1 MAYTFHKERNS
12 GREDTYAE
20 CVHGRFFYEKKY
32 IIILKKF
39 ENKEVIFVSYRA
51 NLEKYLPGL

>member
-12 GREDTYAE
+12 GREDSYAE
-20 CVHGRFFYEKKY
+20 CVCMVDFLWKEI

-39 ENKEVIFVSYRA
+39 ENKEVIFVSYRV
-51 NLEKYLPGL
+51 NLEKSFLGL